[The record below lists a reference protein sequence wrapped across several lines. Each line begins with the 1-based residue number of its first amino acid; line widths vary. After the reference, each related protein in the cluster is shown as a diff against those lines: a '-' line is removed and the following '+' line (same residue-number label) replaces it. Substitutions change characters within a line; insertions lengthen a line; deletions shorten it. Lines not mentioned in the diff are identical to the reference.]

1 MSDVQAF
8 WTQPRTANGSF
19 VYTINMPPGAI
30 SPSSI
35 VTATITELTNS
46 ANSNDM
52 PFIGDATLR
61 VDNIAPLAGNQIQ
74 MRVEIGWDSP
84 LLFQVRLL
92 VSNG

>member
-1 MSDVQAF
+1 MSDVQAY
-8 WTQPRTANGSF
+8 WVQPRTANGSF
-19 VYTINMPPGAI
+19 VYTVNMPPGAV
-30 SPSSI
+30 SANSI
-35 VTATITELTNS
+35 VTATITELSNS
-46 ANSNDM
+46 STSNDV

-61 VDNIAPLAGNQIQ
+61 VDNIAPLASNQVQ